1 MSCSELSP
9 PPSFILSTLGTWESL
24 HSYCS
29 LEKETFAI
37 QDEGSSCV

>member
-1 MSCSELSP
+1 MSGSELSP
-9 PPSFILSTLGTWESL
+9 PLSFILSALGEWESL

-37 QDEGSSCV
+37 KDESSSFV